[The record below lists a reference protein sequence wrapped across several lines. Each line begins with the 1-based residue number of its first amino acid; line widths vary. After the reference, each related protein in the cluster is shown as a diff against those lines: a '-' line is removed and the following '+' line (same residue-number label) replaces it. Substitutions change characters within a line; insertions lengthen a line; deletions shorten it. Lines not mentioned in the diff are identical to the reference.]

1 MADWLTKQLTKTLS
15 ALLIAGLPY
24 LAMAAPGDI
33 LFSDDFEDGT
43 LANWTTSNGTISGV
57 SNSAGF
63 AGSGAFGA
71 FTRNL
76 AVTVTSPSFNATVP
90 EARLRLW
97 IRRGSDAFS
106 EDTDPGE
113 DFVLEYQR
121 SDSSWG
127 PLNTFLGGGTN
138 GQIYDVSIV
147 LPADARHANLAIRLR
162 QTGGSG
168 FDFDYWH
175 FDNVIVDEIAVAA
188 ALDVGTCD
196 FFEGGLGSNWTI
208 NPTSGFA
215 GINATTALSP
225 SNSMFLNG
233 GIVNVESVVVDT
245 TDITFS
251 DLSMWIRRG
260 ADAFSEDPD
269 FAEDL
274 VVEYL
279 DDVSTWVALE
289 TFSGSGSG
297 GQIFVRS
304 YTLPAAGRH
313 ANLQIRFRMTGGS
326 GAPWDYWHIDDVCF
340 EQNPDPILQVS
351 KVSTVLFDPINGNSD
366 PKAIPG
372 AFVQY
377 TVNVINQG
385 IGAVDAN
392 SIDITDPV
400 PENTALFV
408 STASGDPIVFV
419 EGTPPSGLGILYDYA
434 VDVSF
439 SNQVGGGAPFIY
451 IPVPDIQ
458 GFDPLVTGYRIELTG
473 SMNGSS
479 VAGDP
484 SFDIVFRV
492 RIE

>member
-1 MADWLTKQLTKTLS
+1 MS
-15 ALLIAGLPY
+15 
-24 LAMAAPGDI
+24 APGDI

-43 LANWTTSNGTISGV
+43 LASWTTTNGAISGV
-57 SNSAGF
+57 SNNAGY
-63 AGSGAFGA
+63 AGSGVFGA
-71 FTRNL
+71 FTSNL
-76 AVTVTSPSFNATVP
+76 AVTVTSPSFNAAVP

-121 SDSSWG
+121 ADNSWG
-127 PLNTFLGGGTN
+127 QLNTFLGGGTN
-138 GQIYDVSIV
+138 GQVYNVSVV
-147 LPADARHANLAIRLR
+147 LPTDARHANLAIRLR

-168 FDFDYWH
+168 FDWDYWH

-188 ALDVGTCD
+188 ALGIGTCD

-208 NPTSGFA
+208 NATSGFA
-215 GINATTALSP
+215 GVSAVTASSP

-233 GIVNVESVVVDT
+233 GVVNVESVVVDT
-245 TDITFS
+245 TDLTFS

-269 FAEDL
+269 FSENL

-289 TFSGSGSG
+289 TFNGNGID

-351 KVSTVLFDPINGNSD
+351 KVAAVLSDPINGGSD

-377 TVNVINQG
+377 TVNVVNQG

-392 SIDITDPV
+392 SMEITDPV
-400 PENTALFV
+400 PANTALFV
-408 STASGDPIVFV
+408 STVSGDPIAFV
-419 EGTPPSGLGILYDYA
+419 DGTPTSGLLYNYA
-434 VDVSF
+434 VDVTYS
-439 SNQVGGGAPFIY
+439 SQVGGGAPFTY
-451 IPVPDIQ
+451 IPVPDAE
-458 GFDPLVTGYRIELTG
+458 GFDPLVTGYRIAPTG
-473 SMNGSS
+473 SMNGST
-479 VAGDP
+479 VVGDP
-484 SFDIVFRV
+484 SFDVVFQV

>member
-1 MADWLTKQLTKTLS
+1 
-15 ALLIAGLPY
+15 
-24 LAMAAPGDI
+24 
-33 LFSDDFEDGT
+33 
-43 LANWTTSNGTISGV
+43 
-57 SNSAGF
+57 
-63 AGSGAFGA
+63 
-71 FTRNL
+71 
-76 AVTVTSPSFNATVP
+76 VTSPSFNAAVP

-97 IRRGSDAFS
+97 VRRGSDAFS

-138 GQIYDVSIV
+138 GQIYNVSIV
-147 LPADARHANLAIRLR
+147 LPADGRHANLAIRLR

-188 ALDVGTCD
+188 TLDVGTCD

-215 GINATTALSP
+215 GINASTALSP

-233 GIVNVESVVVDT
+233 GVVNVESVVVDT

-251 DLSMWIRRG
+251 DLSLWIRRG

-279 DDVSTWVALE
+279 DDVSTWIALE
-289 TFSGSGSG
+289 TFSGSGID
-297 GQIFVRS
+297 GQIFPRS

-340 EQNPDPILQVS
+340 EQDPDPILQVT
-351 KVSTVLFDPINGNSD
+351 KVATVLSDPINGSSG

-372 AFVQY
+372 AFVEY
-377 TVNVINQG
+377 TVNVVNQG
-385 IGAVDAN
+385 IGTVDAN
-392 SIDITDPV
+392 SVEITDPM
-400 PENTALFV
+400 PANTALFV
-408 STASGDPIVFV
+408 STLSGDPIVFV
-419 EGTPPSGLGILYDYA
+419 DGSPPSGLLYNYA
-434 VDVSF
+434 VDVTY
-439 SNQVGGGAPFIY
+439 SNQVGGGAPFTY
-451 IPVPDIQ
+451 IPVPDVQ
-458 GFDPLVTGYRIELTG
+458 GFDPLVTGYRIAPTG

-484 SFDIVFRV
+484 SFDIVFQV